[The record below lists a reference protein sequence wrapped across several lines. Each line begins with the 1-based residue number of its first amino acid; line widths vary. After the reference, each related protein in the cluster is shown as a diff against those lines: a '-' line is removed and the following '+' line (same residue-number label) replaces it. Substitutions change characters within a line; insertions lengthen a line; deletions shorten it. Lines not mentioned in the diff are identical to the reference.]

1 MAPAA
6 NTNSLPK
13 REKAAPAATHTRHGS
28 KSMEGQS
35 RAAAARSRTGS
46 NACEWGHATDPVQQP
61 QFEASGTSPSSK
73 TTATTTTIMSA
84 FSQHN
89 VDAEIERHLRQ
100 SGARG
105 NEILPAFLHASEQP
119 PITPDSLTELDMP
132 RIINNPKLRH
142 DVNFDR
148 ELHFRPNL
156 DGVRG
161 KEKIK
166 SADDYWKA
174 LEAELYMLDLSQRAR
189 AQSDDKVSPG
199 YWESLVRASRKRLPS
214 VFQVV
219 HDILIT
225 LVPDQDQAKITE
237 RLDVELLIQQINN
250 GVCDLV
256 DLANW
261 LGIVLKN
268 HCAPMRDGLVD
279 KMRKSITK
287 GAQQADQKMM
297 VSGLRQ
303 LLNLLEAM
311 KLDVANH
318 QIRHMRPLLIADT
331 VNFQRRYNDH
341 RIGLGKLNPHGS
353 REWLEEQCN
362 SLSSLEGT
370 PLTYLDALTHAILR
384 DLLFCSSTTS
394 LTSTFY
400 LDLDRLRTIRVD
412 MHNVISHK
420 ICGDVFAYLLGVE
433 PPKSEM
439 SKALASLRASLTA
452 IVGSQGLWV
461 ERVENIAAEIVRLVL
476 TREGRAHLYDA
487 GLIGVAERMLQQN
500 LGSTSMVFCMHA
512 QEMLDRMLP
521 KTRECVNSHCRMS
534 AIELQEALVPPLQAV
549 PTHSF
554 GMGAVCEPA
563 AAPKSSDPDVEL
575 VRRFSHVIV
584 LHWQVWADLVYL
596 VEPEPEYGLSSPS
609 PSASPEP
616 VTRAIFDPGR
626 KFIPKAVATDCDDG
640 GMPTPA
646 PSPEADGDLTDGDQQ
661 KDSFESSRPYFSS
674 EEHGGGC

>member
-1 MAPAA
+1 
-6 NTNSLPK
+6 
-13 REKAAPAATHTRHGS
+13 
-28 KSMEGQS
+28 MEGQS
-35 RAAAARSRTGS
+35 RVAAARSRTGS
-46 NACEWGHATDPVQQP
+46 NACEWGHVSNPIQQP
-61 QFEASGTSPSSK
+61 QFDMSNTSINQKPSGT
-73 TTATTTTIMSA
+73 ATMNA
-84 FSQHN
+84 YSQHN
-89 VDAEIERHLRQ
+89 VDTEIERHLRM
-100 SGARG
+100 SGPRG
-105 NEILPAFLHASEQP
+105 ADILPAFRNASEQP

-156 DGVRG
+156 DGARG

-166 SADDYWKA
+166 SANDYWKA

-189 AQSDDKVSPG
+189 AQPDGTVSPG
-199 YWESLVRASRKRLPS
+199 YWESLMRASRKRLPS
-214 VFQVV
+214 VFKVV
-219 HDILIT
+219 RDILIT

-237 RLDVELLIQQINN
+237 RLDVDLLIQQINN

-268 HCAPMRDGLVD
+268 HCAPMRDVLVD

-287 GAQQADQKMM
+287 GAQQADQKLM

-331 VNFQRRYNDH
+331 VNFQKRYNDH
-341 RIGLGKLNPHGS
+341 RIGLGKLNPDVS
-353 REWLEEQCN
+353 RLWLEQEYDTL
-362 SLSSLEGT
+362 SLIGEE

-412 MHNVISHK
+412 MHNVICHK
-420 ICGDVFAYLLGVE
+420 ICGDVLVHLLG
-433 PPKSEM
+433 PGTWRSEVP
-439 SKALASLRASLTA
+439 KALNALRDSLTA
-452 IVGSQGLWV
+452 IVGSQGLWT
-461 ERVENIAAEIVRLVL
+461 EQVENIAVEIVRLVL
-476 TREGRAHLYDA
+476 TLEGRAHPYDA
-487 GLIGVAERMLQQN
+487 DLIRLAEQELQEN
-500 LGSTSMVFCMHA
+500 LEATSQAFCMHA
-512 QEMLDRMLP
+512 QDMLDRLLP
-521 KTRECVNSHCRMS
+521 KAKECVNTHCRLP
-534 AIELQEALVPPLQAV
+534 ATELQDALVPLLPAA
-549 PTHSF
+549 PNHAF
-554 GMGAVCEPA
+554 GMGAICEPVA
-563 AAPKSSDPDVEL
+563 VTKSPDPDVDL

-596 VEPEPEYGLSSPS
+596 AEPEPEYGLNSPS

-616 VTRAIFDPGR
+616 VTRAIFDPGH
-626 KFIPKAVATDCDDG
+626 KFIPKAVTMEPDDN

-646 PSPEADGDLTDGDQQ
+646 PSPEADADINESDQPDLYENTMQ
-661 KDSFESSRPYFSS
+661 SFSPEDPSS
-674 EEHGGGC
+674 H

>member
-1 MAPAA
+1 
-6 NTNSLPK
+6 
-13 REKAAPAATHTRHGS
+13 
-28 KSMEGQS
+28 MEGQS
-35 RAAAARSRTGS
+35 RVEAARSRTGS
-46 NACEWGHATDPVQQP
+46 NAHEWVHVSNQIQQP
-61 QFEASGTSPSSK
+61 QFDTSNTFANQKSFGTS
-73 TTATTTTIMSA
+73 TMNAI
-84 FSQHN
+84 SQQN
-89 VDAEIERHLRQ
+89 VDAEIERHLRS
-100 SGARG
+100 SGPRG
-105 NEILPAFLHASEQP
+105 EEILPAYRNASEQP

-156 DGVRG
+156 DGARG

-166 SADDYWKA
+166 SANDYWKA

-189 AQSDDKVSPG
+189 AQPNGTDDPG
-199 YWESLVRASRKRLPS
+199 YWESLMRASRKRLPS
-214 VFQVV
+214 VFRVV
-219 HDILIT
+219 RDILIT
-225 LVPDQDQAKITE
+225 LVPDQDQAKIME
-237 RLDVELLIQQINN
+237 RLDVDLLIQQINN

-268 HCAPMRDGLVD
+268 HCAPMRDALVD

-287 GAQQADQKMM
+287 GAQQADQKLM

-331 VNFQRRYNDH
+331 VNFQKRYNDH
-341 RIGLGKLNPHGS
+341 RIGLGKLNPDVS
-353 REWLEEQCN
+353 RLWLEQEYDTL
-362 SLSSLEGT
+362 SLMGEE

-400 LDLDRLRTIRVD
+400 LDLDRLRGIRVD
-412 MHNVISHK
+412 MHNVVCHK
-420 ICGDVFAYLLGVE
+420 ICGDVLVHLLAPGISRHE
-433 PPKSEM
+433 T
-439 SKALASLRASLTA
+439 SKALTALRTSLTA

-461 ERVENIAAEIVRLVL
+461 EQVGNIAVEIVRLVL
-476 TREGRAHLYDA
+476 TLEGRAHPYDA
-487 GLIGVAERMLQQN
+487 DLIRLAENKLQED
-500 LGSTSMVFCMHA
+500 LEPTSSAFCMHA
-512 QEMLDRMLP
+512 QDMLDRLLP
-521 KTRECVNSHCRMS
+521 KTKECVNTHCRMP
-534 AIELQEALVPPLQAV
+534 AIELQDALVPPLPAA
-549 PTHSF
+549 PNHSF
-554 GMGAVCEPA
+554 GMGAICEPIA
-563 AAPKSSDPDVEL
+563 AAKSSDPDIDL

-596 VEPEPEYGLSSPS
+596 VEPEPEYGLNSPS

-616 VTRAIFDPGR
+616 VTRAIFDPGH
-626 KFIPKAVATDCDDG
+626 KFIPKAVTMDPEDN

-646 PSPEADGDLTDGDQQ
+646 PSPEADSDLNDGDQP
-661 KDSFESSRPYFSS
+661 DPFENTMQSFSS
-674 EEHGGGC
+674 EDPSPR

>member
-1 MAPAA
+1 M
-6 NTNSLPK
+6 
-13 REKAAPAATHTRHGS
+13 
-28 KSMEGQS
+28 
-35 RAAAARSRTGS
+35 
-46 NACEWGHATDPVQQP
+46 NAYL
-61 QFEASGTSPSSK
+61 
-73 TTATTTTIMSA
+73 
-84 FSQHN
+84 QHN
-89 VDAEIERHLRQ
+89 VDAEIDRHLRLWGPR
-100 SGARG
+100 GA
-105 NEILPAFLHASEQP
+105 EILPAFHNASEQP

-156 DGVRG
+156 DGARG

-189 AQSDDKVSPG
+189 AQPDGTVSPG
-199 YWESLVRASRKRLPS
+199 YWESLMRASRKRLPS
-214 VFQVV
+214 VFKVV
-219 HDILIT
+219 RDILVT
-225 LVPDQDQAKITE
+225 LVPDQDQAKIME

-287 GAQQADQKMM
+287 GAQQADQKLM

-331 VNFQRRYNDH
+331 VNFQKRYNDH
-341 RIGLGKLNPHGS
+341 RIGLGKLNPDVS
-353 REWLEEQCN
+353 RVWLEQEHDAL
-362 SLSSLEGT
+362 SLIEGAHI
-370 PLTYLDALTHAILR
+370 TYLDALTHAILR
-384 DLLFCSSTTS
+384 DMLFCSSTTS

-412 MHNVISHK
+412 MHNVICHK
-420 ICGDVFAYLLGVE
+420 ICGDVLVHLLGSGASRYEV
-433 PPKSEM
+433 P
-439 SKALASLRASLTA
+439 KALNSLRASLTA
-452 IVGSQGLWV
+452 IVGSQGLWM
-461 ERVENIAAEIVRLVL
+461 ERVENIAVEIVRLVL
-476 TREGRAHLYDA
+476 TLEGRAHPYDA
-487 GLIGVAERMLQQN
+487 DLIGLAERKLQED
-500 LGSTSMVFCMHA
+500 LEATSSAFCMHA
-512 QEMLDRMLP
+512 QDMLDRLLP
-521 KTRECVNSHCRMS
+521 KTKDCVNAHCRFP
-534 AIELQEALVPPLQAV
+534 AIELQEALVPPLPAA

-554 GMGAVCEPA
+554 GMGAVCEPIA
-563 AAPKSSDPDVEL
+563 AARSTDPDIDL

-596 VEPEPEYGLSSPS
+596 VEPEPEYGLNSPS
-609 PSASPEP
+609 PSVSPEP
-616 VTRAIFDPGR
+616 VTRAIFDPGH
-626 KFIPKAVATDCDDG
+626 KFIPKAVTMDPEDN

-646 PSPEADGDLTDGDQQ
+646 PSPEADSDLNEIDQTDP
-661 KDSFESSRPYFSS
+661 FEGTMSSFSS
-674 EEHGGGC
+674 EDRSGH

>member
-1 MAPAA
+1 MNAY
-6 NTNSLPK
+6 SQ
-13 REKAAPAATHTRHGS
+13 
-28 KSMEGQS
+28 QS
-35 RAAAARSRTGS
+35 
-46 NACEWGHATDPVQQP
+46 
-61 QFEASGTSPSSK
+61 
-73 TTATTTTIMSA
+73 
-84 FSQHN
+84 
-89 VDAEIERHLRQ
+89 VDAEIERHLRM
-100 SGARG
+100 SGPRG
-105 NEILPAFLHASEQP
+105 VEILPAYRNASDQP
-119 PITPDSLTELDMP
+119 PVTPDSLTELDMP

-156 DGVRG
+156 DGARG

-166 SADDYWKA
+166 SANDYWKA

-189 AQSDDKVSPG
+189 AQPDGSVSPG
-199 YWESLVRASRKRLPS
+199 YWESLMRASRKRLPS
-214 VFQVV
+214 VFKVV
-219 HDILIT
+219 RDILIT

-268 HCAPMRDGLVD
+268 HCAPMRDVLVD

-287 GAQQADQKMM
+287 GAQQADQKLM

-331 VNFQRRYNDH
+331 VNFQKRYNDH
-341 RIGLGKLNPHGS
+341 RIGLGKLNPDVS
-353 REWLEEQCN
+353 RIWLEQEYDTL
-362 SLSSLEGT
+362 SLIGEE

-384 DLLFCSSTTS
+384 DLLFCSSATN

-412 MHNVISHK
+412 MHNVICHK
-420 ICGDVFAYLLGVE
+420 VCGDVLVQLLGPGAWRHEV
-433 PPKSEM
+433 P
-439 SKALASLRASLTA
+439 KALTALRASLTA
-452 IVGSQGLWV
+452 IVGSQGLWT
-461 ERVENIAAEIVRLVL
+461 EQVENIAVEIVRLVFTL
-476 TREGRAHLYDA
+476 EGRTHPYDA
-487 GLIGVAERMLQQN
+487 DLIRLAEQKLQEDLEPNSQA
-500 LGSTSMVFCMHA
+500 FCLHA
-512 QEMLDRMLP
+512 QDMLDRLLP
-521 KTRECVNSHCRMS
+521 KTKECVNAHCRLP
-534 AIELQEALVPPLQAV
+534 AIELQDALVPPLPAASS
-549 PTHSF
+549 THAF
-554 GMGAVCEPA
+554 GMGAVCEPVA
-563 AAPKSSDPDVEL
+563 ATRSSDPDIDL

-596 VEPEPEYGLSSPS
+596 VEPEPEYGLNSPS

-616 VTRAIFDPGR
+616 VTRAIFDPGH
-626 KFIPKAVATDCDDG
+626 KFIPKAVTMDPDDT

-646 PSPEADGDLTDGDQQ
+646 PSPEADTDLNEGDQAE
-661 KDSFESSRPYFSS
+661 SFENPMHSFSS
-674 EEHGGGC
+674 EDPSGR

>member
-6 NTNSLPK
+6 NTNSLPN
-13 REKAAPAATHTRHGS
+13 REKAPAATHTRHGS

-35 RAAAARSRTGS
+35 RAVASRSRTGS
-46 NACEWGHATDPVQQP
+46 NACEWGHVSDPIQQP
-61 QFEASGTSPSSK
+61 QFDTSNISANQKP
-73 TTATTTTIMSA
+73 TTTTNMTA
-84 FSQHN
+84 YYQHN
-89 VDAEIERHLRQ
+89 VDAEIEKHLRQ
-100 SGARG
+100 SGPRG
-105 NEILPAFLHASEQP
+105 VEILPAFRNASEQP

-156 DGVRG
+156 DGARG

-189 AQSDDKVSPG
+189 AQPDGTVGPG
-199 YWESLVRASRKRLPS
+199 YWESLMRASRKRLPS
-214 VFQVV
+214 VFKVV
-219 HDILIT
+219 RDILTT

-331 VNFQRRYNDH
+331 INFQKRYNDH
-341 RIGLGKLNPHGS
+341 RIGLGKLNPDVS
-353 REWLEEQCN
+353 RIWLEQEYDTQ
-362 SLSSLEGT
+362 SLIEGT
-370 PLTYLDALTHAILR
+370 SLTYLDALTHAILR

-400 LDLDRLRTIRVD
+400 LDLDRLRTVRVD
-412 MHNVISHK
+412 MHNMICHR
-420 ICGDVFAYLLGVE
+420 ICGDVFVNLLGCGASRFEV
-433 PPKSEM
+433 P
-439 SKALASLRASLTA
+439 KALASLRASLTA
-452 IVGSQGLWV
+452 IVGSQGLWT
-461 ERVENIAAEIVRLVL
+461 ERVENIAAEIVRLAL
-476 TREGRAHLYDA
+476 TLEGRAHPYDA
-487 GLIGVAERMLQQN
+487 DLIGLAERKLQED
-500 LGSTSMVFCMHA
+500 LEATSSAFCMHA
-512 QEMLDRMLP
+512 QDMLDRLLP
-521 KTRECVNSHCRMS
+521 KTRECVNAHCRLP
-534 AIELQEALVPPLQAV
+534 AIELQEALVPALPIA

-554 GMGAVCEPA
+554 GMGAVCEPVMTA
-563 AAPKSSDPDVEL
+563 RPTDPDDDL

-596 VEPEPEYGLSSPS
+596 VEPEQDYGLHSPS
-609 PSASPEP
+609 PSTSPEP
-616 VTRAIFDPGR
+616 VTRAIFDPGC
-626 KFIPKAVATDCDDG
+626 KFIPKAVATDCDDN

-646 PSPEADGDLTDGDQQ
+646 PSPEADIDLVDGDQN
-661 KDSFESSRPYFSS
+661 DSFDGTMPYFSS
-674 EEHGGGC
+674 DDHGGH

>member
-1 MAPAA
+1 
-6 NTNSLPK
+6 
-13 REKAAPAATHTRHGS
+13 
-28 KSMEGQS
+28 MEGQS
-35 RAAAARSRTGS
+35 RVEATRSRTGS
-46 NACEWGHATDPVQQP
+46 NAHEWGHVSNQIQQP
-61 QFEASGTSPSSK
+61 QFDTSNTSTNQKSFE
-73 TTATTTTIMSA
+73 TSTMNAI
-84 FSQHN
+84 SQQN
-89 VDAEIERHLRQ
+89 VDTEIERHLRA
-100 SGARG
+100 SGPRG
-105 NEILPAFLHASEQP
+105 VEILPAYRNASEQP

-156 DGVRG
+156 DGARG

-166 SADDYWKA
+166 SANDYWKA

-189 AQSDDKVSPG
+189 AQPNGTDDSS
-199 YWESLVRASRKRLPS
+199 YWESLMRASRKRLPS
-214 VFQVV
+214 VFKVV
-219 HDILIT
+219 RDILIT
-225 LVPDQDQAKITE
+225 LVPDQDQAKIME
-237 RLDVELLIQQINN
+237 RLDVDLLIQQINN

-268 HCAPMRDGLVD
+268 HCAPMRDALVD

-287 GAQQADQKMM
+287 GAQQADQKLM

-331 VNFQRRYNDH
+331 VNFQKRYNDH
-341 RIGLGKLNPHGS
+341 RIGLGKLNPDVS
-353 REWLEEQCN
+353 RTWLEQEYDTL
-362 SLSSLEGT
+362 SLMGEE

-400 LDLDRLRTIRVD
+400 LDLDRLRGIRVD
-412 MHNVISHK
+412 MHNVICHK
-420 ICGDVFAYLLGVE
+420 ICGDVLVHLLAPGISRHE
-433 PPKSEM
+433 T
-439 SKALASLRASLTA
+439 SKALTALRTSLTA

-461 ERVENIAAEIVRLVL
+461 EQVGNIAVEIVRLCL
-476 TREGRAHLYDA
+476 TLEGRTHPYDA
-487 GLIGVAERMLQQN
+487 DLIRLAENKLQED
-500 LGSTSMVFCMHA
+500 LEATSSAFCMHA
-512 QEMLDRMLP
+512 QDMLDRLLP
-521 KTRECVNSHCRMS
+521 KTKECVNTHCRMP
-534 AIELQEALVPPLQAV
+534 AIELQDALVPQLPAA
-549 PTHSF
+549 PTNNSF
-554 GMGAVCEPA
+554 GMGAICEPIA
-563 AAPKSSDPDVEL
+563 ATKSSDPDIDL

-596 VEPEPEYGLSSPS
+596 VEPEPEYGLNSPS

-616 VTRAIFDPGR
+616 VSRAIYDPGH
-626 KFIPKAVATDCDDG
+626 KFIPKAVTMDPEDN

-646 PSPEADGDLTDGDQQ
+646 PSPEADADLNEGDQPE
-661 KDSFESSRPYFSS
+661 SFENTMQSFSS
-674 EEHGGGC
+674 EDPSAR

>member
-6 NTNSLPK
+6 NTNSLPN
-13 REKAAPAATHTRHGS
+13 REKAPDASHTRHAS

-35 RAAAARSRTGS
+35 RVEAARSRTGS
-46 NACEWGHATDPVQQP
+46 NAHEWVHVSNQIQQP
-61 QFEASGTSPSSK
+61 QFDTSNTFANQKSFGTS
-73 TTATTTTIMSA
+73 TMNAI
-84 FSQHN
+84 SQQN
-89 VDAEIERHLRQ
+89 VDAEIERHLRS
-100 SGARG
+100 SGPRG
-105 NEILPAFLHASEQP
+105 EEILPAYRNASEQP

-156 DGVRG
+156 DGARG

-166 SADDYWKA
+166 SANDYWKA

-189 AQSDDKVSPG
+189 AQSNGTDDPG
-199 YWESLVRASRKRLPS
+199 YWESLMRASRKRLPS
-214 VFQVV
+214 VFRVV
-219 HDILIT
+219 RDILIT
-225 LVPDQDQAKITE
+225 LVPDQDQAKIME
-237 RLDVELLIQQINN
+237 RLDVDLLIHQINN

-268 HCAPMRDGLVD
+268 HCAPMRDALVD

-287 GAQQADQKMM
+287 GAQQADQKLM

-331 VNFQRRYNDH
+331 VNFQKRYNDH
-341 RIGLGKLNPHGS
+341 RIGLGKLNPDVS
-353 REWLEEQCN
+353 RLWLEQEYDTL
-362 SLSSLEGT
+362 SLMGEE

-384 DLLFCSSTTS
+384 DLLFCSNTTS

-400 LDLDRLRTIRVD
+400 LDLDRLRGIRID
-412 MHNVISHK
+412 MHNIVCHK
-420 ICGDVFAYLLGVE
+420 ICGDVLVHLLAPGISRHE
-433 PPKSEM
+433 T
-439 SKALASLRASLTA
+439 SKALTALRTSLTA
-452 IVGSQGLWV
+452 IVGSQGLWAEQV
-461 ERVENIAAEIVRLVL
+461 GNIAVEIVRLVL
-476 TREGRAHLYDA
+476 TLEGRAHPYDA
-487 GLIGVAERMLQQN
+487 DLIRLAENKLQED
-500 LGSTSMVFCMHA
+500 LEPTSSAFCMHA
-512 QEMLDRMLP
+512 QDMLDRLLP
-521 KTRECVNSHCRMS
+521 KTKECVNTHCRMP
-534 AIELQEALVPPLQAV
+534 AVELQDALVPPLPAA
-549 PTHSF
+549 PNHSF
-554 GMGAVCEPA
+554 GMGAICEPVA
-563 AAPKSSDPDVEL
+563 AAKSSDPDIDL

-596 VEPEPEYGLSSPS
+596 VEPEPEYGLNSPS

-616 VTRAIFDPGR
+616 VTRAIFDPGH
-626 KFIPKAVATDCDDG
+626 KFIPKAVTMDPEDN

-646 PSPEADGDLTDGDQQ
+646 PSPEADSDLNDGDQP
-661 KDSFESSRPYFSS
+661 DSFENTMQSFSS
-674 EEHGGGC
+674 EDPSPR

>member
-1 MAPAA
+1 MAPPAA
-6 NTNSLPK
+6 NTNSLPN
-13 REKAAPAATHTRHGS
+13 REKAPAASHTRHGS

-35 RAAAARSRTGS
+35 RAVAARSRTGS
-46 NACEWGHATDPVQQP
+46 NACEWGHVSDSIQQP
-61 QFEASGTSPSSK
+61 QFDTSNISANQKP
-73 TTATTTTIMSA
+73 TAPTTTMNS
-84 FSQHN
+84 SQHN
-89 VDAEIERHLRQ
+89 VDAEIDRLLRM
-100 SGARG
+100 SGPRG
-105 NEILPAFLHASEQP
+105 VEILPAFRNASDHP

-156 DGVRG
+156 DGARG

-189 AQSDDKVSPG
+189 AQPDGSVSPG
-199 YWESLVRASRKRLPS
+199 YWESLMRASRKRLPS
-214 VFQVV
+214 VFKVV
-219 HDILIT
+219 RDILTT

-331 VNFQRRYNDH
+331 INFQKRYNDH
-341 RIGLGKLNPHGS
+341 RIGLGKLNPDVS
-353 REWLEEQCN
+353 RAWLEQEYDTL
-362 SLSSLEGT
+362 SLIEGA
-370 PLTYLDALTHAILR
+370 PLTFLDTLTHAILR

-412 MHNVISHK
+412 MHNVICHK
-420 ICGDVFAYLLGVE
+420 ICGDILVNLVSSGTSRSQL
-433 PPKSEM
+433 PQ
-439 SKALASLRASLTA
+439 ALTTLRASLTA
-452 IVGSQGLWV
+452 IVGTQGLWI

-476 TREGRAHLYDA
+476 TLEGRAYLYDA
-487 GLIGVAERMLQQN
+487 DLYGLAERKLQED
-500 LGSTSMVFCMHA
+500 LEASSSAFCMHA
-512 QEMLDRMLP
+512 QDMLDRLLP
-521 KTRECVNSHCRMS
+521 KTKECVNAHCKLS
-534 AIELQEALVPPLQAV
+534 AIELQDALVPPLPAA

-554 GMGAVCEPA
+554 GMGAVCEPIA
-563 AAPKSSDPDVEL
+563 AVRSSDPDLDL

-596 VEPEPEYGLSSPS
+596 VEPEPEDGINLPS

-616 VTRAIFDPGR
+616 VTRAIFDPGH
-626 KFIPKAVATDCDDG
+626 KFIPKEVITDLDDN

-646 PSPEADGDLTDGDQQ
+646 PSPEADSELPDNDQ
-661 KDSFESSRPYFSS
+661 KESFEGPVSWFPSQDPTGR
-674 EEHGGGC
+674 

>member
-1 MAPAA
+1 MDAF
-6 NTNSLPK
+6 
-13 REKAAPAATHTRHGS
+13 
-28 KSMEGQS
+28 GQL
-35 RAAAARSRTGS
+35 
-46 NACEWGHATDPVQQP
+46 D
-61 QFEASGTSPSSK
+61 
-73 TTATTTTIMSA
+73 
-84 FSQHN
+84 
-89 VDAEIERHLRQ
+89 VDAEIERHLRL
-100 SGARG
+100 SGPRG
-105 NEILPAFLHASEQP
+105 IEILPAFRNASEQP
-119 PITPDSLTELDMP
+119 PITPESLAELDMP

-156 DGVRG
+156 DGARG

-189 AQSDDKVSPG
+189 VQPDANATPG
-199 YWESLVRASRKRLPS
+199 YWESLMRASRKRLPS
-214 VFQVV
+214 VFKVV
-219 HDILIT
+219 RDILVT

-237 RLDVELLIQQINN
+237 RLDVDFLIQQINN

-261 LGIVLKN
+261 LGMVLKN

-287 GAQQADQKMM
+287 GAQQADQKLM

-331 VNFQRRYNDH
+331 VNFQKRYNDH
-341 RIGLGKLNPHGS
+341 RIGLGKLNPEVS
-353 REWLEEQCN
+353 RIWLDQEYD
-362 SLSSLEGT
+362 SLSMIEGHSF
-370 PLTYLDALTHAILR
+370 TYLDALTHAILR
-384 DLLFCSSTTS
+384 DLLFCSNTTS

-412 MHNVISHK
+412 MHNMICHK
-420 ICGDVFAYLLGVE
+420 VCGDVLTSLLG
-433 PPKSEM
+433 PGTSRSEVP
-439 SKALASLRASLTA
+439 KALTMLRSSLTA
-452 IVGSQGLWV
+452 IVGSQGLWT

-476 TREGRAHLYDA
+476 TLEGRAHLYDA
-487 GLIGVAERMLQQN
+487 DLTTLAERKLQQD
-500 LGSTSMVFCMHA
+500 LEPTSAAFCMRA
-512 QEMLDRMLP
+512 QEMLDRLLP
-521 KTRECVNSHCRMS
+521 KTKECVNAHCRLP
-534 AIELQEALVPPLQAV
+534 AIELQEALVPPLPA
-549 PTHSF
+549 TSGHSF
-554 GMGAVCEPA
+554 GMGAVCEPVA
-563 AAPKSSDPDVEL
+563 AARSSDPDIDL
-575 VRRFSHVIV
+575 VRRFSHVMV

-609 PSASPEP
+609 PSVSPEP
-616 VTRAIFDPGR
+616 VTRAIFDPGH
-626 KFIPKAVATDCDDG
+626 KFIPKAVTTDSSDN

-646 PSPEADGDLTDGDQQ
+646 PTPEADSDITETD
-661 KDSFESSRPYFSS
+661 
-674 EEHGGGC
+674 